1 MPFLAARLL
10 EASWAA
16 QAVQAAWRLR
26 KLVQLWL
33 ERARVIGVAGF
44 LLMDAHEVFFMDFW
58 MDFPASGWSCA
69 GRWVPSRKQPWLK
82 VRGHNTN
89 FGTSKRPWNF
99 GSVNLYRL
107 QTLVSQVCFFEA
119 ADPETLGWNHGHIM
133 FHHETIGATLPW
145 IKCPF
150 CGWLKPQLW
159 LIRRFLL
166 PKLVWP
172 NIIR

>member
-26 KLVQLWL
+26 KSVQLWL
-33 ERARVIGVAGF
+33 ERARVTGVAGF

-58 MDFPASGWSCA
+58 MDFPASGWSCPD
-69 GRWVPSRKQPWLK
+69 RWVPSRKQPLLK

-89 FGTSKRPWNF
+89 FGTSKHPWNF

-107 QTLVSQVCFFEA
+107 QTLVSRVFFFKQ
-119 ADPETLGWNHGHIM
+119 PIPRHWVGTTGISCSNHLVMPKNEQSQLMNGT
-133 FHHETIGATLPW
+133 FQHETIGAANMKYHP
-145 IKCPF
+145 
-150 CGWLKPQLW
+150 
-159 LIRRFLL
+159 
-166 PKLVWP
+166 V
-172 NIIR
+172 N